1 MTATELQGE
10 IKSAIPVLK
19 EDNPKCWALCQKLA
33 SHFQTKEK
41 LAVKDA
47 LLTAKAEA
55 KPKVTSDLPL
65 LTPVERAEELA
76 KLLDH
81 KLTSGEIT
89 ASEIRELKDIFNLKA
104 KDQDIHI
111 QMIDY
116 RSVDPENADVVAAVG
131 WQIMKF
137 NEGATSSSE
146 KGATD
151 LPTNPT
157 T

>member
-131 WQIMKF
+131 WQIKKF

-146 KGATD
+146 KGATN